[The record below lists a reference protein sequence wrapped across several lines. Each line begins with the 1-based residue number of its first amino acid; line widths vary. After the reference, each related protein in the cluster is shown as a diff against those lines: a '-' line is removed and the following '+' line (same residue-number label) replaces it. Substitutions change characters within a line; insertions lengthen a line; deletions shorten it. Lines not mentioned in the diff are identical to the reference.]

1 MKTKKVMKTMK
12 KDIRTLAAL
21 LIASATFAA
30 CSSSDDNIIEEQ
42 PVNPTAPKTYTMTIQ
57 ATKGGA
63 AGTRGLSLDGST
75 LNATW

>member
-42 PVNPTAPKTYTMTIQ
+42 PVNPTAPKT
-57 ATKGGA
+57 
-63 AGTRGLSLDGST
+63 
-75 LNATW
+75 